1 MALVIYDQGYRIQTP
16 VESLFR
22 QRGVESLQQGSA
34 ASGLPESGDHLH
46 RQQGLEERI
55 ELSKERFQLPNQPAP
70 RQPPPKGYQQAA
82 AEDTSGRPK
91 TQSLKAAQ
99 VMSSPVL
106 TIPPETSLRQ
116 AWELML
122 AQSVYHLILVDEDQR
137 ALGILS
143 RHDILPRG
151 IDSPISVT
159 QAYHKQMIVASPDT
173 PIPAIAASFVRYDI
187 GAIPV
192 INAQEQ
198 LEGIIC
204 RTDLLRMLINNA
216 QIESWA

>member
-22 QRGVESLQQGSA
+22 QRGVESLQHSNPA
-34 ASGLPESGDHLH
+34 AGLPESEDRLH

-55 ELSKERFQLPNQPAP
+55 ELSKERFQAPPQPA
-70 RQPPPKGYQQAA
+70 RQPPKGYQQTA
-82 AEDTSGRPK
+82 AEDTSGRSK
-91 TQSLKAAQ
+91 TQGLKASQ
-99 VMSSPVL
+99 VMSTPVL

-143 RHDILPRG
+143 RHDILQRG
-151 IDSPISVT
+151 TDSPISVT